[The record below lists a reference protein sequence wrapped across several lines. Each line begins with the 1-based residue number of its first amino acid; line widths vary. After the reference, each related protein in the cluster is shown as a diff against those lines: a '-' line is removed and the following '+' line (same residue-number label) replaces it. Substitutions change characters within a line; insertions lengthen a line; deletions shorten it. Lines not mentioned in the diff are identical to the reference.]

1 MELQTVTDDTDL
13 LYIDGMTVGR
23 GWRVLYGNALWDNKL
38 ELRMPIAKDYV
49 WLVGFFDAAALW
61 PDASLHLAGQS
72 QQLLLFLR
80 AGDSLRDPA
89 VPHPHLPGRDFKIDN
104 SGNVTY
110 QPGDFSLGGWG
121 LKFVISLGG
130 GTLF

>member
-1 MELQTVTDDTDL
+1 
-13 LYIDGMTVGR
+13 
-23 GWRVLYGNALWDNKL
+23 
-38 ELRMPIAKDYV
+38 MPIARDYV

-61 PDASLHLAGQS
+61 PDASYISQANLNNYYFAYGLGIRFVIPQFPIRIYLA
-72 QQLLLFLR
+72 
-80 AGDSLRDPA
+80 
-89 VPHPHLPGRDFKIDN
+89 RDFKIDN

-130 GTLF
+130 GTQF